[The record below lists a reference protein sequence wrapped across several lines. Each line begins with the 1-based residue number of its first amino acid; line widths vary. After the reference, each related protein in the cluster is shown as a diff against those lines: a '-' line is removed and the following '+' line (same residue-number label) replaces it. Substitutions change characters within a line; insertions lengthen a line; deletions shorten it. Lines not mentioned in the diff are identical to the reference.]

1 MVKNIVVLGSTGSIG
16 RSTLAVLRENRER
29 FRLLALAAGSNT
41 QLLEKQIVEFAPQ
54 AVSVKSLKDAQR
66 LQERFPRLK
75 TFCGPEGLTEIV
87 SLPEA
92 DCVVAAI
99 NGTDGLAAAFQAIR
113 LKRRLCLANK
123 ETLVAAGE
131 LINRESSAAGAEIVP
146 IDSEQSAIFQC
157 LAASVRGGAAPGAPS
172 AGTASQ
178 RGETAFR
185 APASLRRVIL
195 TASGGPF
202 FRDREKDFAR
212 ITVEE
217 ALAHPTWSMGRKIT
231 IDSATLMNKALEI
244 IEARYLFSLSPEQV
258 DVVIHPQSVVHSLVE
273 FIDSSVLAQL
283 GTPDM
288 KLPILYSLTHPERIS
303 GSCPSLDLPALGRL
317 EFLAVDRGRF
327 PSIQMAYDVLRQ
339 GQNAGAV
346 FNTAN
351 EVAVEHFLARKISFP
366 AIFSVVAHML
376 DIADYHPLHS
386 LDEVL
391 ETISRTREKTIA
403 YIKKEVMK

>member
-1 MVKNIVVLGSTGSIG
+1 MVKNIVVLGCTGSIG

-29 FRLLALAAGSNT
+29 FRLLALAAGGNT
-41 QLLEKQIVEFAPQ
+41 QLLEKQIVEFAPL
-54 AVSVKSLKDAQR
+54 AVSVRSRKDAQE

-75 TFCGPEGLTEIV
+75 TFFGAEGLREIV

-123 ETLVAAGE
+123 ETLVTAGE
-131 LINRESSAAGAEIVP
+131 LINRESTATGAEIVP

-172 AGTASQ
+172 AGTASE

-202 FRDREKDFAR
+202 FKDREKDFAR

-217 ALAHPTWSMGRKIT
+217 AMAHPTWSMGRKIT

-244 IEARYLFSLSPEQV
+244 IEARYLFSLSPEQI
-258 DVVIHPQSVVHSLVE
+258 DVVVHPQSVVHSLVE

-283 GTPDM
+283 GIPDM
-288 KLPILYSLTHPERIS
+288 KLPILYSLTHPERVAAS
-303 GSCPSLDLPALGRL
+303 RPSLDLAALGRL
-317 EFLAVDRGRF
+317 EFFAVDRERF
-327 PSIQMAYDVLRQ
+327 PSIRMAYDVLRQ

-351 EVAVEHFLARKISFP
+351 EVAVDYFLARKIAFP
-366 AIFSVVAHML
+366 TIFSVVARML
-376 DIADYHPLHS
+376 DHGDYHPLRS

-391 ETISRTREKTIA
+391 ETISRTREKTNE

>member
-1 MVKNIVVLGSTGSIG
+1 MVKNIVVLGCTGSIG
-16 RSTLAVLRENRER
+16 RNTLAVLRENRER
-29 FRLLALAAGSNT
+29 FRLLALAAGGNT
-41 QLLEKQIVEFAPQ
+41 QLLEKQIVEFAPL
-54 AVSVKSLKDAQR
+54 AVSVRSRKDAR
-66 LQERFPRLK
+66 ELQERFPRLK
-75 TFCGPEGLTEIV
+75 TFCGSEGLTEIV
-87 SLPEA
+87 SLPDA

-99 NGTDGLAAAFQAIR
+99 NGTDGLAATFQAIR

-131 LINRESSAAGAEIVP
+131 LINREINAAGAEIVP

-157 LAASVRGGAAPGAPS
+157 LAPGAL
-172 AGTASQ
+172 
-178 RGETAFR
+178 RHV
-185 APASLRRVIL
+185 RRVIL

-202 FRDREKDFAR
+202 FRDREKDFTR

-217 ALAHPTWSMGRKIT
+217 AMAHPTWSMGRKIT

-244 IEARYLFSLSPEQV
+244 IEARHLFSLSPEQV

-283 GTPDM
+283 GIPDM
-288 KLPILYSLTHPERIS
+288 KLPILYSLTHPERVAAS
-303 GSCPSLDLPALGRL
+303 RPSLDLPALGRL
-317 EFLAVDRGRF
+317 EFFAVDRGRF

-351 EVAVEHFLARKISFP
+351 EVAVDYFLARKIAFP
-366 AIFSVVAHML
+366 AIISVVARML
-376 DIADYHPLHS
+376 DHGDYHPLRS

-391 ETISRTREKTIA
+391 ETIYRTREKTIE
-403 YIKKEVMK
+403 YIKNEVMK